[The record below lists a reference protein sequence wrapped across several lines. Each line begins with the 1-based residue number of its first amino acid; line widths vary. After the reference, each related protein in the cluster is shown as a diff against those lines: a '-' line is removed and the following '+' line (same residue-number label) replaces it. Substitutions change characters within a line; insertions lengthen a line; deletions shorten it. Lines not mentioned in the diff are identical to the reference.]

1 MLLCIV
7 ITMQSNIAYNNTVSV
22 KQTTEWQSVAGKHC
36 NYAVNPG
43 TIATSKNR
51 FALLVVDDDTVA
63 NPEENEEVTSPS
75 VAARPQVG
83 QQLDWY

>member
-7 ITMQSNIAYNNTVSV
+7 IMQSKVTHNNTVSV
-22 KQTTEWQSVAGKHC
+22 KQAIEWQRGAGKHC

-63 NPEENEEVTSPS
+63 NAEEATSPS
-75 VAARPQVG
+75 VTARPQVG